1 MVLAARRFEML
12 ATAGDPN
19 RSAVSAGIIRAAADR
34 GRRRCATEPGLP
46 ARTDRAG
53 GNVGAP
59 QCRAPLQ
66 IVPKACQTRR
76 RAAG

>member
-1 MVLAARRFEML
+1 MVARGQGFEML
-12 ATAGDPN
+12 ATTGDPN
-19 RSAVSAGIIRAAADR
+19 RSAVSVGIIRAAADR
-34 GRRRCATEPGLP
+34 V
-46 ARTDRAG
+46 G

-66 IVPKACQTRR
+66 IVPNACQTRR